1 MIIDCGSREL
11 DLSAPVVMGVLNV
24 TPDSFS
30 DGGKYIDP
38 QRAVDHAKQM
48 IEQGARIIDIG
59 GESTRPGA
67 VLVSVEEELRRTIP
81 VIEQVSK
88 FADVLVSIDTSK
100 PEVMRQAVAAGARII
115 NDIRALTEPE
125 ALRAAASTGAAVCV
139 MHMQGQ
145 PDNMQTAPQYTNV
158 VAEVHR
164 YLAERIAAC
173 AQAGISRSKIMI
185 DPGIGFGKT
194 LQHNLEL
201 LSHLPTFSDL
211 SCPLLIGV
219 SRKSMIGKLLDRTVD
234 ERISGGVALAT
245 AAMLA
250 GAKIIR
256 THDVSETVDAVR
268 VATSLLERGY
278 TCGNDI

>member
-1 MIIDCGSREL
+1 MIINCGSHEL

-30 DGGKYIDP
+30 DGGKYLDA
-38 QRAVDHAKQM
+38 QSAVDHAREM
-48 IEQGARIIDIG
+48 IDQGARIIDIG

-67 VLVSVEEELRRTIP
+67 VPVSVEEELRRTLP

-88 FADVLVSIDTSK
+88 LADVVVSIDTSK
-100 PEVMRQAVAAGARII
+100 PEVMREAVSGGAGII
-115 NDIRALTEPE
+115 NDIRALTDPE
-125 ALRAAASTGAAVCV
+125 ALKTAASTGAAVCV

-145 PDNMQTAPQYTNV
+145 PDNMQVAPQYQNV

-173 AQAGISRSKIMI
+173 AQAGIARDKIII

-194 LQHNLEL
+194 VQHNLEL
-201 LSHLPTFSDL
+201 LSRLPAFNDL

-219 SRKSMIGKLLDRTVD
+219 SRKSMIGRLLDRPV
-234 ERISGGVALAT
+234 EKRVSGGVALAT
-245 AAMLA
+245 AAVLA

-256 THDVSETVDAVR
+256 AHDVAETVDAVR
-268 VATSLLERGY
+268 VAYALLQQGY
-278 TCGNDI
+278 GALI